1 MEKILSN
8 KRLRNNAVMTIFVVW
23 GIVAGLML
31 WQFHQISS
39 SSRSLDELTNRLMHF
54 RDTLYFSQ
62 PYRANQAPDLELELS
77 LLLALRMQIEAEQSH
92 VWFAGDVQQLLYQT
106 DRFIEQARAFLNIE
120 LHPTELAELLRQN
133 RQRVQQN
140 DARLAEYFQLG
151 ALSFEALFADH
162 RTNPDIYRSLDRLLK
177 NSLSLPNEEQEHL
190 QIALAYVSKLLTQ
203 YAEGDN
209 IANKLLNHAVYEEA
223 SLLEEE
229 YHHQLWSMM
238 IILVFGTVLAMLS
251 FMLLLSCRSFSV
263 LPTRTHEEQECS
275 SIGGASSQVNIEQ
288 LKQAL
293 NGNIKSVHQL
303 LNVFLEDHKQDD
315 ERIRA
320 HIVSDAQMAQRVS
333 HSLKSAA
340 ASLGAERLKNAAAE
354 IEGALQAGKMPSEQV
369 LDNLSSYL
377 AKTVREVEW
386 HMARLHLESY
396 SSL

>member
-1 MEKILSN
+1 MEQILSN

-23 GIVAGLML
+23 GIVAALML
-31 WQFHQISS
+31 WQFYQISS

-62 PYRANQAPDLELELS
+62 PYRANHAPDLELELS

-133 RQRVQQN
+133 RQKVTQN

-229 YHHQLWSMM
+229 YHRQLWSM
-238 IILVFGTVLAMLS
+238 IVILVFGSVLAMLS
-251 FMLLLSCRSFSV
+251 FMLLLSCRSFPV
-263 LPTRTHEEQECS
+263 FPTQTHEEQERTP
-275 SIGGASSQVNIEQ
+275 IDGVSSQVNIEQ

-293 NGNIKSVHQL
+293 NGNMKSVHQL

-315 ERIRA
+315 ERIRT
-320 HIVSDAQMAQRVS
+320 HIVNDPQMAQRVS

-354 IEGALQAGKMPSEQV
+354 IESELQAGKMPSERV